1 MNDVTSLTL
10 QYNREDAKTLVKAAF
25 ERTAGIETYYDDGYR
40 IIGKT
45 SSRIGVIDSSYGER
59 VVVDISEGQAGSER
73 TPITVTAE
81 KEVEVN
87 ITADPEKFKS
97 RFLEEL
103 DLFRGHPVDHVLRTF
118 DDDHRSKEVFTQA
131 DQTDGRSTLWIVL
144 AIIGL
149 FTFFFMFMPLLLV
162 P

>member
-1 MNDVTSLTL
+1 MVVTSIVLK
-10 QYNREDAKTLVKAAF
+10 YDRHDAKTLVKAAF
-25 ERTAGIETYYDDGYR
+25 ERTEGIETYYDDGYR

-45 SSRIGVIDSSYGER
+45 GSRVGLIDSSYGER
-59 VVVDISEGQAGSER
+59 VIVEIPENQTSHAE
-73 TPITVTAE
+73 TMITVTAE
-81 KEVEVN
+81 REVDVN
-87 ITADPEKFKS
+87 VTADPEKYKS
-97 RFLEEL
+97 RFLSEL

-131 DQTDGRSTLWIVL
+131 DQTDGRSMLWVVL

-149 FTFFFMFMPLLLV
+149 FTFFSVFMPLLFV

>member
-1 MNDVTSLTL
+1 MTSIVLK
-10 QYNREDAKTLVKAAF
+10 YDRRDAKTLVKAAF
-25 ERTAGIETYYDDGYR
+25 ERTEGIETYYDDGYR

-45 SSRIGVIDSSYGER
+45 GSRVGLIDSSYGER
-59 VVVDISEGQAGSER
+59 VIVEIPENQTSHAE
-73 TPITVTAE
+73 TMITVTAE
-81 KEVEVN
+81 REVDVN
-87 ITADPEKFKS
+87 VTADPEKYKS
-97 RFLEEL
+97 RFLSEL

-131 DQTDGRSTLWIVL
+131 DQTDGRSMLWVVL

-149 FTFFFMFMPLLLV
+149 FTLFSVFMPLLFV